1 MIDTDKI
8 YKEWCKVRNLM
19 FDKGVEV
26 YDYRDLDEYISNLL
40 AEVKRL
46 RQGIEKLYA
55 DINSISLKKDALMN
69 VIDAFDTSIPTV
81 LTSIKELH
89 KGKEMIE

>member
-46 RQGIEKLYA
+46 RKALYE
-55 DINSISLKKDALMN
+55 ITKTEFFSYLKDVHPN
-69 VIDAFDTSIPTV
+69 DF
-81 LTSIKELH
+81 LTENLEEMKE
-89 KGKEMIE
+89 